1 MSTSNTHNFN
11 VTANDIITEALSL
24 IGVLGIGESLDASE
38 SADALRTLNM
48 MLKSGAWQGRNGIW
62 LNEELFLFFGNEQIK
77 YSIGPTGDH
86 CSIGAAKTEL
96 SAAASSG
103 ASSVTID
110 ATTGFSDTFDR
121 DGIVEAVTV
130 TGATLTIALDG
141 ALAVGGIATLS
152 GQRKVLIY
160 AAGDESGKAF
170 AVVGQDSS
178 GNAVTE
184 TITGPNAGTVYS
196 TNTFKTIT
204 SVTANAAT
212 AGNIEVGQV
221 GDHVGIELD
230 DNTLHWTFIAAALST
245 TLSLV
250 TALTDD
256 AAIDNHVYSYTIK
269 APRPIEIVESRLHKA
284 FDTDVPLITTGRL
297 DYELLSD
304 KASTGPVNQVF
315 YDKQLIN
322 GEMLVWPSP
331 VDMQEYLKFSAK
343 IPIEDMTELTND
355 FAVAQ
360 EFFLP
365 AAWNLAILL
374 GPKHEKSIDAM
385 MRDKADELLKEA
397 MLTDTDDTP
406 VFIQVSHQNT
416 RSRGRW

>member
-1 MSTSNTHNFN
+1 MTTSGTHNFN
-11 VTANDIITEALSL
+11 VTGLDIITEALSL
-24 IGVLGIGESLDASE
+24 LGVIAIGAPIEASE

-96 SAAASSG
+96 AAAASSG
-103 ASSVTID
+103 ANSVTID

-121 DGIVEAVTV
+121 DGISKASTPAAV
-130 TGATLTIALDG
+130 GALTLDG

-152 GQRKVLIY
+152 GQRKILIY
-160 AAGDESGKAF
+160 SDGDDSGVTF
-170 AVVGQDSS
+170 AVVGQNSS
-178 GNAVTE
+178 GVAVTE
-184 TITGPNAGTVYS
+184 IITGPNTTTVYS
-196 TNTFKTIT
+196 SNEYKTVT
-204 SVTANAAT
+204 SVTIST
-212 AGNIEVGQV
+212 AGTGNIEVGQV
-221 GDHVGIELD
+221 GDHVGIEQD

-269 APRPIEIVESRLHKA
+269 APRPIEIIESRLHKA
-284 FDTDVPLITTGRL
+284 FDTDVPLIVGGRG

-304 KASTGPVNQVF
+304 KTSPGPVNQVF

-322 GEMLVWPSP
+322 GEMNVWPAP

-360 EFFLP
+360 EFYL
-365 AAWNLAILL
+365 AMAWHLAILL
-374 GPKHEKSIDAM
+374 GPKHEKSIDPM
-385 MRDKADELLKEA
+385 MRDKADELLQEA
-397 MLTDTDDTP
+397 MVTDTDDTP
-406 VFIQVSHQNT
+406 VFIQVSNRHT
-416 RSRGRW
+416 RGRW